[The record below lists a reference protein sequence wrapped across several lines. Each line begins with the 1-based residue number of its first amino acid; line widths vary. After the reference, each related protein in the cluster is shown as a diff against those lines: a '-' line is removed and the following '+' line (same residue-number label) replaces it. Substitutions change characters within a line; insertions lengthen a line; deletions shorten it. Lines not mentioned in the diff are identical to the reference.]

1 MTAPDGHTHAD
12 FAECALP
19 YAEFTVDA
27 RTRDLRLDASRLE
40 SLLESAR
47 ILGSSLDLHEQLN
60 HLMRTVMGRLLVT
73 RALIALRDGE
83 GWRAAAVRGFKEIS
97 EDDPVEPERLAAL
110 GLTLQ
115 IPIGEGARQAGFLAL
130 PPPRR
135 PGWPDDQSEREFLEA
150 LLSLASATIENALAH
165 EEIVE
170 ANRELAQKI
179 HELNTLVELARAFSA
194 TIDPEEVAR
203 ILMLTLSGRW
213 TVRRHALVAWPPG
226 QPPLKL
232 ARNVSDPDLERWR
245 ALAEGAAEPLRD
257 GEFLLV
263 PLRSGETTVGVV
275 ALGPPATGNEYTAED
290 VEFCSAL
297 VAQAS
302 VALDNAWR
310 FQDTL
315 YRRQMERELELASAI
330 QRDLFPKQLPEVP
343 GLELAAA
350 NRQARLVG
358 GDYYDVLG
366 DPQRPLLCVADVAG
380 KGISAS
386 LLMAT
391 IQATLRAL
399 LVFPLELTELVN
411 RANALLCGSMP
422 GNRYATLFTARYD
435 ARSGTL
441 EYVNAAQCQA
451 ILARAGGRV
460 ELLDATGLPIGMFP
474 GIQYESQPLALGPG
488 DVLVVYSDGVTD
500 AQAPGGEEFGL
511 ERLLDCVRRLAGR
524 TAQEICDGVLEAVSR
539 FVEETPQYDDIT
551 VMVVRRVSA
560 SG

>member
-1 MTAPDGHTHAD
+1 MRPVPPVAGLSRLLRG
-12 FAECALP
+12 EV
-19 YAEFTVDA
+19 YSGNTVED
-27 RTRDLRLDASRLE
+27 RKTDSRLDASRLE

-60 HLMRTVMGRLLVT
+60 HLMRTLMGRLLVT
-73 RALIALRDGE
+73 RALIALRGGS
-83 GWRAAAVRGFKEIS
+83 GWRAAAVRGLTGVRQG
-97 EDDPVEPERLAAL
+97 DAVTPEQAEQA

-115 IPIGEGARQAGFLAL
+115 IPIGEGPREAGFFAA

-135 PGWPDDQSEREFLEA
+135 PGWPDDASEQEFLEA

-165 EEIVE
+165 EEIIE

-194 TIDPEEVAR
+194 SIDPEEIGR
-203 ILMLTLSGRW
+203 LLMLTLSGRW
-213 TVRRHALVAWPPG
+213 TVRHHALLAWPPG
-226 QPPLKL
+226 QAPLTL
-232 ARNVSDPDLERWR
+232 LRNVS
-245 ALAEGAAEPLRD
+245 AEQAAEWKKSAPQDGEPVRD
-257 GEFLLV
+257 GAFVLL
-263 PLRSGETTVGVV
+263 PLRSGEATVGVV
-275 ALGPPATGNEYTAED
+275 ALGPPGAGEGYSQED
-290 VEFCSAL
+290 LEFCGAL

-330 QRDLFPKQLPEVP
+330 QRDLFPKEMPHIA
-343 GLELAAA
+343 GLELTAA

-366 DPQRPLLCVADVAG
+366 APEAPLLCVADVAG
-380 KGISAS
+380 KGLPAA

-399 LVFPLELTELVN
+399 LEFPLTLTELAN
-411 RANALLCGSMP
+411 RANRLLCGSMP
-422 GNRYATLFTARYD
+422 GNRYATLFLARYD
-435 ARSGTL
+435 AATGEC

-451 ILARAGGRV
+451 ILVREGGRQ
-460 ELLDATGLPIGMFP
+460 ELLDATGLPIGMFSSLE
-474 GIQYESQPLALGPG
+474 YESRRLTLAPG
-488 DVLVVYSDGVTD
+488 DALVIYSDGVTD
-500 AQAPGGEEFGL
+500 AQAPSEEEFGL
-511 ERLLDCVRRLAGR
+511 ERLCSTVSGLAGQ
-524 TAQEICDGVLEAVSR
+524 TAELMCAGLLEAINR

-551 VMVVRRVSA
+551 VMVARRVSET
-560 SG
+560 G

>member
-1 MTAPDGHTHAD
+1 MEG
-12 FAECALP
+12 
-19 YAEFTVDA
+19 
-27 RTRDLRLDASRLE
+27 RTEDTRLDASRLE

-73 RALIALRDGE
+73 RALIALKDGD
-83 GWRAAAVRGFKEIS
+83 GWRAAAVRGVADIREG
-97 EDDPVEPERLAAL
+97 DAVTPEGVAQA
-110 GLTLQ
+110 GLTLH
-115 IPIGEGARQAGFLAL
+115 IPIGGGAREAGFLAV

-135 PGWPDDQSEREFLEA
+135 PGWPSDASEREFLEA

-165 EEIVE
+165 EEIIE

-179 HELNTLVELARAFSA
+179 HELNTLVDLARAFSSS
-194 TIDPEEVAR
+194 IDPEEIAR
-203 ILMLTLSGRW
+203 LLMLTLSGRW
-213 TVRRHALVAWPPG
+213 TVRQHALLAWPAG
-226 QPPLKL
+226 QEPLTL
-232 ARNVSDPDLERWR
+232 LRNVSAEQAEQIRR
-245 ALAEGAAEPLRD
+245 AAPRD
-257 GEFLLV
+257 GEPAREGAFLLL
-263 PLRSGETTVGVV
+263 PLRSGESVAGVV
-275 ALGPPATGNEYTAED
+275 ALGPPGSGLDYSPED
-290 VEFCSAL
+290 LEFCTAL

-330 QRDLFPKQLPEVP
+330 QRDLFPQELPRVP

-366 DPQRPLLCVADVAG
+366 DKERPLLVVADVAG

-399 LVFPLELTELVN
+399 LVFPQSLTELVN
-411 RANALLCGSMP
+411 RANRLLCGSMP
-422 GNRYATLFTARYD
+422 GNRYATLMLARFD
-435 ARSGTL
+435 AASGEC

-451 ILARAGGRV
+451 IVARKSGQL
-460 ELLDATGLPIGMFP
+460 ELLDATGLPVGMFADVE
-474 GIQYESQPLALGPG
+474 YESRKMTLAPG
-488 DVLVVYSDGVTD
+488 EALVIYSDGVTD
-500 AQAPGGEEFGL
+500 AQAPSGDEFGP
-511 ERLLDCVRRLAGR
+511 ERLYNLMAGLR
-524 TAQEICDGVLEAVSR
+524 GGSAQDICDGVMEAIRR

-551 VMVVRRVSA
+551 VMVARRA
-560 SG
+560 PCSG